1 MVFVYCFVKDITMST
16 NTKKILILGNG
27 FDLDL
32 GRATSYKSFYESK
45 FCPKDYPAPIIKHL
59 NEKWVDNLESVKW
72 YDLENEI
79 LNYYEKIKAAG
90 DYYDLYNAKE
100 KEILVEINRIPTYTT
115 FSIIQKNIDVVDR
128 LIEDHILY
136 NKHHFIADKE
146 IPSSNILVHPDALLS
161 PVERDKRAIQKIKQ
175 GLIEYLENIQH
186 DNIKESSAAATIIRA
201 FVSDY
206 DNIEEYIVYNFNYML
221 LHSAENG
228 NTVGVFNDM
237 TNFIHGSI
245 KDRNIII
252 GTKDHKI
259 SPDYDFIQKSFDP
272 NFNPPGLGTDLLE
285 ADDITIF
292 GHSLGVNDSQYFK
305 AFFVQQ
311 SQPGAKKKTI
321 TIFTKDEK
329 SELQI
334 KRALQEMTDWNLSAL
349 YSMNNLQIIKTDAC
363 NDDKKIL
370 SRYVKRFCNDDYYE
384 NIIMSGNGFNIWLG
398 HQIHQKRR
406 NVNALPDKEVIEML
420 NCPVCKPVIKA
431 IKEKREEYGSSL
443 YEAYDSVADKYN
455 ISFGF
460 AYIDVQKSEYRPY
473 IIVDKDKRELDVFKT
488 MADAQKEIL
497 RQTMYELAHR
507 IESGANKK

>member
-1 MVFVYCFVKDITMST
+1 MAT

-45 FCPKDYPAPIIKHL
+45 FCPKDYPAPIVKHL

-79 LNYYEKIKAAG
+79 LNYYEKIKVTG
-90 DYYDLYNAKE
+90 DNYDLYNENERK
-100 KEILVEINRIPTYTT
+100 ILLQIKQKPTHSTN
-115 FSIIQKNIDVVDR
+115 SIIQDNINIINR
-128 LIEDHILY
+128 LLADNIL
-136 NKHHFIADKE
+136 NL
-146 IPSSNILVHPDALLS
+146 SSNNYARVHPDALLS
-161 PVERDKRAIQKIKQ
+161 PIERDNRAIQKIKQ
-175 GLIEYLENIQH
+175 GLIEYLESIQYN
-186 DNIKESSAAATIIRA
+186 NIKESSAASTIIRA
-201 FVSDY
+201 FISDY
-206 DNIEEYIVYNFNYML
+206 DKIEEYVVYNFNYML
-221 LHSAENG
+221 LHSVEDS
-228 NTVGVFNDM
+228 NTVDVFNDM
-237 TNFIHGSI
+237 TNFVHGSI
-245 KDRNIII
+245 KDGNIII
-252 GTKDHKI
+252 GTKDHRI

-406 NVNALPDKEVIEML
+406 NVNVLPDKEVNEML

-443 YEAYDSVADKYN
+443 YEAYDSVASKYN

-473 IIVDKDKRELDVFKT
+473 IIIDKDRRELDVFKT
-488 MADAQKEIL
+488 MADAQKAIL

-507 IESGANKK
+507 IENGKENIHQ

>member
-1 MVFVYCFVKDITMST
+1 MAT

-32 GRATSYKSFYESK
+32 GRETSYKNFYESE

-59 NEKWVDNLESVKW
+59 NEKWADNLESVKW

-79 LNYYEKIKAAG
+79 LNYYEKIKTAG
-90 DYYDLYNAKE
+90 DKYDLYNAKE
-100 KEILVEINRIPTYTT
+100 KEILVEINRIPTHTT
-115 FSIIQKNIDVVDR
+115 FPMIQDNRDVINRLLADNI
-128 LIEDHILY
+128 LSL
-136 NKHHFIADKE
+136 
-146 IPSSNILVHPDALLS
+146 SSNNHLIVHPDALLP
-161 PVERDKRAIQKIKQ
+161 PVERDNRAIQKIKQ
-175 GLIEYLENIQH
+175 GLTEYLESIQYN
-186 DNIKESSAAATIIRA
+186 NIKETSAAATIIRT

-221 LHSAENG
+221 LRSVENS

-252 GTKDHKI
+252 GTKDHRM

-370 SRYVKRFCNDDYYE
+370 SRYVKRFCNEDYYE

-406 NVNALPDKEVIEML
+406 NVNVLPDKEVIEML

-488 MADAQKEIL
+488 MADAQKAIL

-507 IESGANKK
+507 IENGKENIHQ